1 MNNTLKEMR
10 ASPRK
15 FPAQDNRPDCS
26 KDNCPEVRVCLE
38 YFSNNDE
45 PNIVEAESDCRKEMA
60 SSK

>member
-1 MNNTLKEMR
+1 MR